1 MEINFLNIAKT
12 FLVFG
17 VISTFAFSF
26 QAFAEERYICATV
39 AKILETESED
49 CLYFIVKGD
58 FTLKGNKEKRL
69 SVCIDSGNDAGRDSE
84 LVYKSFEQKKTI
96 YILIDGSSV
105 RKIQNKC
112 P

>member
-39 AKILETESED
+39 AKIPETESED
-49 CLYFIVKGD
+49 CLYFYSERE
-58 FTLKGNKEKRL
+58 FYPKR
-69 SVCIDSGNDAGRDSE
+69 
-84 LVYKSFEQKKTI
+84 Q
-96 YILIDGSSV
+96 
-105 RKIQNKC
+105 
-112 P
+112 